1 MRLVFMSNRLKS
13 KNLQEMTE
21 EKTKTVL
28 KGGEFLIKE
37 SNAQDIFIPE
47 DKTEEQAAFADMA
60 NEFIDKRVAPN
71 YDAIEHKDYD
81 KVIELL
87 NEAGEQGLLGTGV
100 PEQYGGMGL
109 DFNTDSLVIE
119 HFGRAQS
126 WSVAFTAHIGIGTL
140 PILYYGTE
148 KQKQEWLPKLAS
160 GEAKASYCLTEPGSG
175 SDALGAK
182 TKAVLSEDGNEWI
195 LTGQKMW
202 ITNAGFADVYTV
214 FAQVQEDSRLGEAKG
229 FTGFIV
235 PRGAEGLRLNAE
247 EKKMGINGSSTRQ
260 VFLEGVRIP
269 KENLLGEIGK
279 GHKIAFNVLNIGRY
293 KLGLLAVGGC
303 KEGVRGAVK
312 YANEREQFN
321 LPIAKFGAI
330 QYKLAEMAI
339 KTFANESAVYRTSG
353 LIEDMINQLVAGGMD
368 AVEAKLAAADEYSI
382 EAAILKVYGSEA
394 GDFVADENVQIH
406 GGMGFS
412 EETYACRA
420 YRDSRINRIFEGTNE
435 INRLLSVGTILK
447 RAMKGQLDIMKPA
460 MAVQSELM
468 AIPSFG
474 DEPTG
479 FLEAEMRAI
488 QQAKKAILMVA
499 GAAAQKYMQKLDREQ
514 MILMEVADMLIEVF
528 VAESTVL
535 RVQKMAAVKGEEA
548 VSLQTDMAKILVSDV
563 MEKVNVSGKHALY
576 AFAEGDMLKMML
588 MGLKRFTK
596 LEPFNTTE
604 ARKRIAAAIIES
616 NTYPF

>member
-1 MRLVFMSNRLKS
+1 M
-13 KNLQEMTE
+13 
-21 EKTKTVL
+21 TKTVL

-37 SNAQDIFIPE
+37 SKPQDVFIPE
-47 DKTEEQAAFADMA
+47 EKTEEQAAFSEMA
-60 NEFIDKRVAPN
+60 SEFIDKRVAPN
-71 YDAIEHKDYD
+71 YDAIEHKDYE

-109 DFNTDSLVIE
+109 DFNSDSLVIE

-148 KQKQEWLPKLAS
+148 AQKQEWLPKLAS

-182 TKAVLSEDGNEWI
+182 TKAVLSEDGKEWI

-202 ITNAGFADVYTV
+202 ITNAGFADLYTV
-214 FAQVQEDSRLGEAKG
+214 FAQVQEDSRLDASG
-229 FTGFIV
+229 FTGFLV
-235 PRGAEGLRLNAE
+235 PRGLDGLRLNAE

-269 KENLLGEIGK
+269 RENLLGEIGK

-293 KLGLLAVGGC
+293 KLGLLAIGGC
-303 KEGVRGAVK
+303 KEGVRDAVK
-312 YANEREQFN
+312 YANEREQFG
-321 LPIAKFGAI
+321 LPISKFGAI

-339 KTFANESAVYRTSG
+339 RTFANESAVYRTSG
-353 LIEDMINQLVAGGMD
+353 LIEDKINELVAGGMD
-368 AVEAKLAAADEYSI
+368 PVEAKLAAADEYSI

-394 GDFVADENVQIH
+394 GDYTADENVQIH

-412 EETYACRA
+412 EETQACRA

-435 INRLLSVGTILK
+435 INRLLAVGTILK
-447 RAMKGQLDIMKPA
+447 RAMKGELDIMKPA
-460 MAVQSELM
+460 MAVQNELM
-468 AIPSFG
+468 GIPSF
-474 DEPTG
+474 DDAPTG
-479 FLEAEMRAI
+479 FLEKEMEAI
-488 QQAKKAILMVA
+488 QKAKKAILMAA

-514 MILMEVADMLIEVF
+514 MILMEVADMLIETF
-528 VAESTVL
+528 VAESTLL
-535 RVQKMAAVKGEEA
+535 RVQKMASMQGEEA
-548 VSLQTDMAKILVSDV
+548 VSLQADMARTLVSDTLERINTHGRHAV
-563 MEKVNVSGKHALY
+563 M
-576 AFAEGDMLKMML
+576 AFAEGDMLTMML

-596 LEPFNTTE
+596 FEAFNTTE
-604 ARKRIAAAIIES
+604 ARKRVAKAIIES

>member
-1 MRLVFMSNRLKS
+1 M
-13 KNLQEMTE
+13 EAT
-21 EKTKTVL
+21 KTKTAL

-37 SNAQDIFIPE
+37 TSPQDVFIPE
-47 DKTEEQAAFADMA
+47 EKTEEQAAFADMA
-60 NEFIDKRVAPN
+60 SEFIDKKVAPY
-71 YDAIEHKDYD
+71 YDDIEHKDYD
-81 KVIELL
+81 RVIALL

-100 PEQYGGMGL
+100 PEEYGGMGL

-140 PILYYGTE
+140 PIQYYGTE

-160 GEAKASYCLTEPGSG
+160 GQVKASYCLTEPGSG

-182 TKAVLSEDGNEWI
+182 TKAVLSEDGSEWI
-195 LTGQKMW
+195 ITGQKMW
-202 ITNAGFADVYTV
+202 ITNAGFADVFTV
-214 FAQVQEDSRLGEAKG
+214 FAQVQEDSRLGDAKG

-235 PRGAEGLRLNAE
+235 PAGLEGLRLNAE

-260 VFLEGVRIP
+260 VFFEGVRIP
-269 KENLLGEIGK
+269 RENLLGEIGK
-279 GHKIAFNVLNIGRY
+279 GHKIAFNILNIGRY

-303 KEGVRGAVK
+303 KEGIRNAVK
-312 YANEREQFN
+312 YANERTQFG

-339 KTFANESAVYRTSG
+339 QSYANESAVYRTSG
-353 LIEDMINQLVAGGMD
+353 LIEDKMNQLIAGGMD
-368 AVEAKLAAADEYSI
+368 SDAAKIAAADDYSI
-382 EAAILKVYGSEA
+382 ECAILKVLGSEV

-412 EETYACRA
+412 EETQACRA

-435 INRLLSVGTILK
+435 INRLLAVGTILK
-447 RAMKGQLDIMKPA
+447 RAMKGELNIMGPA
-460 MAVQSELM
+460 QAVQGELM
-468 AIPSFG
+468 SIPSFG
-474 DEPTG
+474 DAPSG
-479 FLEAEMRAI
+479 FLEAEMVAV

-499 GAAAQKYMQKLDREQ
+499 GAAAQKYMAKLDREQ
-514 MILMEVADMLIEVF
+514 MILMEVADMLIQVF
-528 VAESTVL
+528 AAESAIL
-535 RVQKMAAVKGEEA
+535 RTQKLAAVRGEAA
-548 VSLQTDMAKILVSDV
+548 VALHTDATKTFVSDAL
-563 MEKVNVSGKHALY
+563 ERINNHGRHALY
-576 AFAEGDMLKMML
+576 AFAEGDMLKMMM

-596 LEPFNTTE
+596 LEPFNTTD

-616 NTYPF
+616 GQYPF

>member
-1 MRLVFMSNRLKS
+1 MG
-13 KNLQEMTE
+13 
-21 EKTKTVL
+21 KTVL

-37 SNAQDIFIPE
+37 TDPQSIFIPE
-47 DKTEEQAAFADMA
+47 DKTEEQAAFAAMA
-60 NEFIDKRVAPN
+60 DEFIDKRVAPN
-71 YDAIEHKDYD
+71 YDAVEHKDYA

-126 WSVAFTAHIGIGTL
+126 WSVAFTAHVGIGTL

-148 KQKQEWLPKLAS
+148 AQKQEWLPKLAS

-182 TKAVLSEDGNEWI
+182 TKAVLSEDGKEWI
-195 LTGQKMW
+195 LSGQKMW
-202 ITNAGFADVYTV
+202 ITNAGFADLFTV
-214 FAQVQEDSRLGEAKG
+214 FAQVQEDSRLEAKG
-229 FTGFIV
+229 FTGFLV
-235 PRGAEGLRLNAE
+235 TKGTEGLRLNAE

-260 VFLEGVRIP
+260 VFLEDVRIP

-303 KEGVRGAVK
+303 KEGVRDAVK
-312 YANEREQFN
+312 YANEREQFG
-321 LPIAKFGAI
+321 LSISKFGAV

-339 KTFANESAVYRTSG
+339 RTFANESAVYRTSG
-353 LIEDMINQLVAGGMD
+353 LIEDCINNLVEGGMD
-368 AVEAKLAAADEYSI
+368 PVEAKLAAADEYSI
-382 EAAILKVYGSEA
+382 EAAILKVLGSEA
-394 GDFVADENVQIH
+394 GDYVADENVQIH

-412 EETYACRA
+412 EETQACRA

-435 INRLLSVGTILK
+435 INRLLAIGTILK
-447 RAMKGQLDIMKPA
+447 RAMKGELDIMKPA
-460 MAVQSELM
+460 MAVQGELM

-479 FLEAEMRAI
+479 YLEKELIAVR
-488 QQAKKAILMVA
+488 QAKKSILMIA
-499 GAAAQKYMQKLDREQ
+499 GAAAQKYMAKFDREQ
-514 MILMEVADMLIEVF
+514 MIIMELADMLIEVF
-528 VAESTVL
+528 AAESAIL
-535 RVQKMAAVKGEEA
+535 RTQKLATLRGEEA
-548 VSLQTDMAKILVSDV
+548 VSLYKDMTQTLVSDA
-563 MEKVNVSGKHALY
+563 MEKINTSGRHALY
-576 AFAEGDMLKMML
+576 AFAEGDMATMML

-596 LEPFNTTE
+596 LAPFNTTD
-604 ARKRIAAAIIES
+604 ARKRVAAAIIEA
-616 NTYPF
+616 NNYPF

>member
-1 MRLVFMSNRLKS
+1 M
-13 KNLQEMTE
+13 
-21 EKTKTVL
+21 TKTVL

-37 SNAQDIFIPE
+37 TNPQDIFIPE
-47 DKTEEQAAFADMA
+47 EKTEDQAAFSAMAD
-60 NEFIDKRVAPN
+60 EFINKRVAPN
-71 YDAIEHKDYD
+71 YDDIEHKDYA

-109 DFNTDSLVIE
+109 DFNSDSLVME

-140 PILYYGTE
+140 PILYYGNET
-148 KQKQEWLPKLAS
+148 QKQEWLPKLAS

-182 TKAVLSEDGNEWI
+182 TKAVLSEDGKEWI
-195 LTGQKMW
+195 VTGQKMW
-202 ITNAGFADVYTV
+202 ITNAGFADLFTV
-214 FAQVQEDSRLGEAKG
+214 FAQVEEDSRLDASG
-229 FTGFIV
+229 FTGFII
-235 PRGAEGLRLNAE
+235 PAHLDNIRLNAE
-247 EKKMGINGSSTRQ
+247 EHKMGINGSSTRQ
-260 VFLEGVRIP
+260 IFFEGVRIP
-269 KENLLGEIGK
+269 RENVLGEIGK

-303 KEGVRGAVK
+303 KEGVRDAVK
-312 YANEREQFN
+312 YANEREQFG
-321 LPIAKFGAI
+321 LPISKFGAI

-339 KTFANESAVYRTSG
+339 RTYANESAVYRTSG
-353 LIEDMINQLVAGGMD
+353 LIEDKINGLVAEGMD
-368 AVEAKLAAADEYSI
+368 PVEAKLAAADEYSI

-394 GDFVADENVQIH
+394 GDFTADENVQIH

-412 EETYACRA
+412 EETQACRA

-435 INRLLSVGTILK
+435 INRLLAVGTILK

-460 MAVQSELM
+460 MAVQEELM
-468 AIPSFG
+468 GIPSF
-474 DEPTG
+474 DDAPTG
-479 FLEAEMRAI
+479 FLEKEMEAI
-488 QQAKKAILMVA
+488 QKAKKAILMAA

-514 MILMEVADMLIEVF
+514 MILMEVADMLIETF
-528 VAESTVL
+528 VAESTIL
-535 RVQKMAAVKGEEA
+535 RVQKLASMKGEEA
-548 VSLQTDMAKILVSDV
+548 VSLHADMARTLVSDTL
-563 MEKVNVSGKHALY
+563 ERINTHGRHAIM
-576 AFAEGDMLKMML
+576 AFAEGDMLTMML

-596 LEPFNTTE
+596 FEAYNTTE
-604 ARKRIAAAIIES
+604 ARKRVAKAIIES